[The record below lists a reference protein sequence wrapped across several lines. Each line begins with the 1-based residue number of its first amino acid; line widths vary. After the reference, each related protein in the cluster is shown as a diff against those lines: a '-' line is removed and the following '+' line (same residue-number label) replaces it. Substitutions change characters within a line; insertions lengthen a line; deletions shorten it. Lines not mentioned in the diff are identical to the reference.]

1 LWEIDGHRLHQVTL
15 KPNYC
20 VSVTCICQKTAF
32 HELLKKP
39 HMRFIACTEKW
50 IQFLVE
56 AAYQKC
62 NCVMIFAPLNHRNC
76 MT

>member
-1 LWEIDGHRLHQVTL
+1 MS
-15 KPNYC
+15 K
-20 VSVTCICQKTAF
+20 KTAF

-56 AAYQKC
+56 AAYQK
-62 NCVMIFAPLNHRNC
+62 M
-76 MT
+76 